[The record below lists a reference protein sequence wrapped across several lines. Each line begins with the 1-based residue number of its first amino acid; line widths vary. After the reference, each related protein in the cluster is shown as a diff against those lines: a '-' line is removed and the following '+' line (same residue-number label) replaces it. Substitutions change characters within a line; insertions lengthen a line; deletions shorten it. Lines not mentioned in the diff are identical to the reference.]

1 MMAGPRLWLKGKRKA
16 IKMIKRR
23 HPFCLKSNI
32 FFALIMPIVLM
43 STLLCPFKDLI
54 VNLCMLPAKLK
65 LIYCYSSSSISFHT
79 KFLVQHWVFGEGW
92 ICTHTHTHTPEMEEK
107 INRRTNK
114 KREKIPS
121 HKKKK
126 KRCHELICPLISVFF

>member
-23 HPFCLKSNI
+23 HPFCLNSNI

-54 VNLCMLPAKLK
+54 FNFCMLPTKLK
-65 LIYCYSSSSISFHT
+65 LIYCCSSLSIPFHT
-79 KFLVQHWVFGEGW
+79 KFLVQPCVFGEW
-92 ICTHTHTHTPEMEEK
+92 RIYIYIYRSAMEDLS
-107 INRRTNK
+107 RDK
-114 KREKIPS
+114 KRIN
-121 HKKKK
+121 KKKK
-126 KRCHELICPLISVFF
+126 KTNRKRERDI